1 MIGAFSYKG
10 ISSSTFD
17 LVCQSVSRPLL
28 PPMKSN
34 LVQLP
39 GSSGV
44 YDAGG
49 VEYDLRTIVMK
60 IQYVGKWIGPDNTQA
75 YYELRERARKI
86 AAWLGGGTW
95 DRLIITGEEDKY
107 YYCKIEEDINLDPI
121 VETTPSAQG
130 DITFTAQPFAYA
142 INSISVT
149 TGGGVITNPGTR
161 QIDHRSPD
169 GSLFNVSIAAGGTV
183 TLNGRSLTNNG
194 STTITVDNVN
204 MQVFGAD
211 FSVLSGDVDTFLT
224 LWPGYNYI
232 SGAVGNVT
240 FRPMYY

>member
-28 PPMKSN
+28 PPLKSN
-34 LVQLP
+34 LIQLP

-49 VEYDLRTIVMK
+49 VEYDLRDITMK
-60 IQYVGKWIGPDNTQA
+60 IQYVGKWVGPDNTPA

-95 DRLIITGEEDKY
+95 GKLIITGEEDKY
-107 YYCKIEEDINLDPI
+107 YWCKIEEAVNLDAI
-121 VETTPSAQG
+121 VAQTPSAVA
-130 DITFTAQPFAYA
+130 DISFTAQPFAYA
-142 INSISVT
+142 INDIT
-149 TGGGVITNPGTR
+149 TSSSTINNPGTR
-161 QIDHRSPD
+161 HIDHRSPSN
-169 GSLFNVSIAAGGTV
+169 SLFNVQMAGGSTISLNGKSLTYNGGGTV
-183 TLNGRSLTNNG
+183 T
-194 STTITVDNVN
+194 IDNVN
-204 MQVFGAD
+204 MQVIGGD
-211 FSVLSGDVDTFLT
+211 FSKLSGNVDSFLT
-224 LWPGYNYI
+224 LLPGANYI
-232 SGAVGNVT
+232 SGGGIVT